1 MFKNRRLAA
10 PVAATLIAALA
21 TGGIAL
27 ATGAT
32 DNQAFVDGKV
42 TPKKLDK
49 NKRRPVNLFVGVR
62 TEGPVTGTQE
72 NPEQERISFGKNV
85 KWNGNKA
92 RRCKADITVPGLTA
106 QQARSLCPRKSYLGK
121 GSAEVALSNTVRV
134 GDITVSA
141 FNGPGRN
148 QIRLHTS
155 SPTLGAAAPTVFG
168 KVVKSN
174 QGRKYGQML
183 VVADAPDAGG
193 DAFMITKFN
202 AKIKRSTK
210 VAKAR
215 CKVRK
220 FRFLR
225 AVTYDDG
232 SVETVQKQQKCKRK
246 RGKRR

>member
-1 MFKNRRLAA
+1 MHSGKRFLA
-10 PVAATLIAALA
+10 PVLATMIAALT

-42 TPKKLDK
+42 SPKKLDK
-49 NKRRPVNLFVGVR
+49 KKRKPVNLFVGVR
-62 TEGPVTGTQE
+62 TEGPVTGTQQ
-72 NPEQERISFGKNV
+72 NPEQERISFSKDIR
-85 KWNGNKA
+85 WNGNKA
-92 RRCKADITVPGLTA
+92 PRCRANITVPGLTTG
-106 QQARSLCPRKSYLGK
+106 QARSLCPAKSFLGK
-121 GSAEVALSNTVRV
+121 GEAEVALSETARV
-134 GDITVSA
+134 GDITVSV

-148 QIRLHTS
+148 QIRLHTA

-183 VVADAPDAGG
+183 VVADAPDAGA
-193 DAFMITKFN
+193 DAFLITKFN

-215 CKVRK
+215 CKQRK

-232 SVETVQKQQKCKRK
+232 SIETVQKQQKCKRK
-246 RGKRR
+246 KGRRK